1 MVKNKPQGTNM
12 AKLQLSSSARKVPE
26 PAPEISK
33 GKQRKFEQLLAN
45 QERRARNRQ
54 AISDRVDAMPIE
66 SAQQRLLEV
75 KKIIEE
81 INRDLLSYKK
91 GVKDIPKMIESGLHP
106 KEWAHRAGLARGYL
120 LLERRLIL
128 NKLKT
133 PKQETLDAEF
143 NEIVRELE
151 SVVDVENSVIDNN
164 SENNS

>member
-1 MVKNKPQGTNM
+1 M
-12 AKLQLSSSARKVPE
+12 AKLQLSSSARKARGLPLVETLATPT
-26 PAPEISK
+26 EISK

-45 QERRARNRQ
+45 QERRARNKQ

-75 KKIIEE
+75 KEIIEG
-81 INRDLLSYKK
+81 ITRDLLSYKK
-91 GVKDIPKMIESGLHP
+91 GVTDIPKMIESGLHP

-128 NKLKT
+128 NKLKP

-151 SVVDVENSVIDNN
+151 RGVDVEDNVKTDDDI
-164 SENNS
+164 EL